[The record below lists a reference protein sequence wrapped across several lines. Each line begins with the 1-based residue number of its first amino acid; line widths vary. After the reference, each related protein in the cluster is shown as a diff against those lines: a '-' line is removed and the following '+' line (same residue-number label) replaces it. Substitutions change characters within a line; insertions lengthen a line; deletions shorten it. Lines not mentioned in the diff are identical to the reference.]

1 MDNNNYNK
9 KMRSPIKYFGGK
21 IYMYDELKKHFPKD
35 FEELVF
41 IDGFGGGGSVLFSK
55 EPIGVEIYN
64 DLDQNLYN
72 LFKVLSDKRLFMEFK
87 EKLDLLPYS
96 RDFRSEFK
104 KKLKEEYDKLSE
116 VERAVFYFYLNRTS
130 YNGNGS
136 FVTSI
141 NSRRNM
147 SKSVSDYL
155 SMVDYLPE
163 IHQRISRVII
173 ERLDICELLK
183 KYNCEKIFF
192 YLDPP
197 YVWSSRKS
205 KARYCCDMTDD
216 QHKEM
221 LNIILNHKAKFLIS
235 GYDNSIYNI
244 LTENGWKKYQ
254 FKSPL
259 SDSVET
265 IWYNY
270 DVKKEKEFLK
280 IELPKK
286 EKQKELFV

>member
-55 EPIGVEIYN
+55 EPTGVEIYN

-72 LFKVLSDKRLFMEFK
+72 LFKVLSDKKLFMEFK

-104 KKLKEEYDKLSE
+104 KNLKEEYDKLSE

-205 KARYCCDMTDD
+205 KARYCCDMTDE

-244 LTENGWKKYQ
+244 LTENGWRKYQ

-270 DVKKEKEFLK
+270 DIEKEKEFFK
-280 IELPKK
+280 IELTEK